1 MNKFSPVKKLRYN
14 SFYPFWENLS
24 FCSIIL
30 NEVTNLTLFLD
41 SHYSYFLDIEQLLI
55 YDKSNKKHT
64 KQINP
69 EMKIHEYQAKEILAR
84 YEIPVTKEILCYT
97 VAEVEAAAEQLGY
110 PSVVKAQVLTGGRG
124 KAGGVKLV
132 RNAEQATAA
141 AGQILGMNIKEY
153 TVEKV
158 LVAEGVSF
166 VSEIYVGLTI
176 DRNTKSAVFMA
187 SKEGGVE
194 IEEVAKD
201 NPEAILK
208 FAVDPDLG
216 MAPFFARKI
225 AFALFDDIKL
235 VNQAVDL
242 FTKLYKV
249 FIDTDASL
257 VEINPLVITSDGNLL
272 ALDGKMTFDD
282 NALFRQPEILA
293 LNEPSEDEKKEIDAK
308 DKGLSY
314 IRLDG
319 SIGCMV
325 NGAGLAMATMDMIKL
340 YGGEPANFLDIGG
353 SSNPQ
358 KVIDAMNLIISDKNV
373 KVVMINIFGG
383 ITRCDDVAKGLI
395 AALEQIK
402 ITIPIV
408 IRLSGTNSKEGLEI
422 LKSAN
427 LPIVETMS
435 EAAEK
440 AIALSVDFLR

>member
-1 MNKFSPVKKLRYN
+1 
-14 SFYPFWENLS
+14 
-24 FCSIIL
+24 
-30 NEVTNLTLFLD
+30 
-41 SHYSYFLDIEQLLI
+41 
-55 YDKSNKKHT
+55 
-64 KQINP
+64 
-69 EMKIHEYQAKEILAR
+69 MKIHEYQAKEILAR
-84 YEIPVTKEILCYT
+84 YEILVTNEILCHT
-97 VAEVEAAAEQLGY
+97 VAGVKAAAEQLGY
-110 PSVVKAQVLTGGRG
+110 PSVLKAQVLTGGRG

-132 RNAEQATAA
+132 RNAEEATLAA
-141 AGQILGMNIKEY
+141 ERILGMDIKGF

-166 VSEIYVGLTI
+166 VSEIYAGLTI
-176 DRNTKSAVFMA
+176 DRNTKSVVFMA
-187 SKEGGVE
+187 SREGGVE

-201 NPEAILK
+201 NPDAILK

-225 AFALFDDIKL
+225 AFALFDDL
-235 VNQAVDL
+235 NLARQAIDL
-242 FTKLYKV
+242 FQKLYKV
-249 FIDTDASL
+249 FIETDASL
-257 VEINPLVITSDGNLL
+257 VEINPLVITSDGRLL

-319 SIGCMV
+319 TIGCMV

-358 KVIDAMNLIISDKNV
+358 KVIDAMNLILSDKNV

-402 ITIPIV
+402 IKIPIV

-422 LKSAN
+422 LKTAN

-435 EAAEK
+435 EAAQK
-440 AIALSVDFLR
+440 AISLSKDFLR